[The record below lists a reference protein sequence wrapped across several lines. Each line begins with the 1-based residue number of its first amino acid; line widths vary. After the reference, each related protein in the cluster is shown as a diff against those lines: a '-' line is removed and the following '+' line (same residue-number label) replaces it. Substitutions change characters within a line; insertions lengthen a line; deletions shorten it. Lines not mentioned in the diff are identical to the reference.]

1 MMSDERQRIK
11 HSRWLDRIRTA
22 ARRIFHLPLA
32 QAVDT
37 TGSQPSSGGEGSNK
51 VGGDEGPRTADRLRP
66 GSELAAA
73 AAVKTTTS
81 KSSDLAMS
89 SGGEATTAPIPVLMG
104 SSRVTASSSARPGN
118 AHDVSLVSVSTAYP
132 QSLWQEALEGLPDED
147 RPPFEQDSYGRIIN
161 EVLEKTKEQK
171 EICERHASKFTWRG
185 KQYHSREV
193 VDKIIGWTETFIK
206 VGDTVIQYDPGHAAL
221 PWAGVRFILQ
231 VSSAKYIIRQKYDLT
246 LIGCGQSLPSHG
258 NRPRGGRASNKHHG
272 QNKRIRNPIF
282 DRRC

>member
-1 MMSDERQRIK
+1 MSDERQRIK
-11 HSRWLDRIRTA
+11 HSRWLDRVRTA
-22 ARRIFHLPLA
+22 ARRILHLPS
-32 QAVDT
+32 QAVDM
-37 TGSQPSSGGEGSNK
+37 TGSESSNGGEDSNK
-51 VGGDEGPRTADRLRP
+51 VGGGEGSRTTDRLRP
-66 GSELAAA
+66 GSEVAAA
-73 AAVKTTTS
+73 AAVEATTPE
-81 KSSDLAMS
+81 SSDLATS
-89 SGGEATTAPIPVLMG
+89 SGGEAPTAPIPVLTR

-118 AHDVSLVSVSTAYP
+118 THDVSLVSVSAAYP
-132 QSLWQEALEGLPDED
+132 RSLWQEALEGLAAED

-161 EVLEKTKEQK
+161 EVLEKTREQK
-171 EICERHASKFTWRG
+171 EICEIHASKFTWRG

-193 VDKIIGWTETFIK
+193 ADKIIGWTETFIK
-206 VGDTVIQYDPGHAAL
+206 VGDTAMQYDPGHAAL

-231 VSSAKYIIRQKYDLT
+231 VSSAKYIICQKYNLT